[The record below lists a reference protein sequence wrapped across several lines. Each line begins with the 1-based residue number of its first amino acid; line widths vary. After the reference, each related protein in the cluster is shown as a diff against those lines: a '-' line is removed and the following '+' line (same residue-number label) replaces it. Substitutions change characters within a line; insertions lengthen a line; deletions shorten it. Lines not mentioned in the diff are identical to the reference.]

1 MKNNRAI
8 FNRNT
13 WRDSVFKMRQKSET
27 KKKISDENEKV
38 SFDWIY

>member
-13 WRDSVFKMRQKSET
+13 WRDSALKMRQKSES
-27 KKKISDENEKV
+27 KKKNSDENEKV

>member
-8 FNRNT
+8 FNRNN
-13 WRDSVFKMRQKSET
+13 WRDSALKMRQKSET